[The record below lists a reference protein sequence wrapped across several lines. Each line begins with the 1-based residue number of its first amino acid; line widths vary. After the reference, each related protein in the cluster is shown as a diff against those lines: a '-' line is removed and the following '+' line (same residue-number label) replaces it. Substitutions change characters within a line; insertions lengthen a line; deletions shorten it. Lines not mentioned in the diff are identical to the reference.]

1 MSQYEFMN
9 TFNFITKK
17 LQIKRDETLN
27 EVFDLEYNEAAT
39 RDFKGGK
46 WTRKK
51 LENYEEQ

>member
-27 EVFDLEYNEAAT
+27 EVFDLEYNEAAS
-39 RDFKGGK
+39 RNFKGGK

-51 LENYEEQ
+51 LENYEE